1 MKIKTPFF
9 VIEIEW
15 LFFIVFLVSLMSKKV
30 LKILSSFYVCYLF
43 IVFHELSHIFVAAIF
58 GKDIEKFKFTL
69 SGVCI
74 EFKRNYED
82 SMKIKKSIILK
93 NIIIYLA
100 GPVSNLILAFLFKKN
115 EMIFQI
121 NIFFA
126 LINVIPIYPL
136 DGYNILNNIFDFFR
150 LNRKLKEIIL
160 NFSSYFFMSF
170 ICIIGIFQFFISK
183 NPAVIIF
190 SLYLFLLKKQSEK
203 KLKIDKINYNF
214 TC

>member
-1 MKIKTPFF
+1 
-9 VIEIEW
+9 
-15 LFFIVFLVSLMSKKV
+15 
-30 LKILSSFYVCYLF
+30 
-43 IVFHELSHIFVAAIF
+43 
-58 GKDIEKFKFTL
+58 
-69 SGVCI
+69 
-74 EFKRNYED
+74 
-82 SMKIKKSIILK
+82 
-93 NIIIYLA
+93 
-100 GPVSNLILAFLFKKN
+100 
-115 EMIFQI
+115 MIFQI